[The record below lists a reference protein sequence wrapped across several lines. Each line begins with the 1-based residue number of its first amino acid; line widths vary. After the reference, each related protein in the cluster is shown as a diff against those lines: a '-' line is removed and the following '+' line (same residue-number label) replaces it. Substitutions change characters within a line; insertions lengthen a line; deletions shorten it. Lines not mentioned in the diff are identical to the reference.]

1 MKIFLSIFV
10 ALFLVINIAGC
21 ASVQKKFT
29 RKKKETIKMPRIYQI
44 KKYESKPTPELYKK
58 HYVYWES
65 FQSEMIMTLG
75 QNNKK
80 NKIYIEHI
88 LSNLRDMQNMLLPEK
103 AAELE
108 THIVR
113 LVKIRDILAKEDLT
127 TFNRNY
133 IMMTLERESRYIK
146 RGFVYS
152 KVKNNMRTSYE
163 DEPKVGADLPK
174 TQEVPGAQSQ
184 PKTE

>member
-1 MKIFLSIFV
+1 MKRISYFV
-10 ALFLVINIAGC
+10 IALFLIMNIAGC
-21 ASVQKKFT
+21 AGLQKKFT
-29 RKKKETIKMPRIYQI
+29 RKKKDAVKMPRIYQV

-75 QNNKK
+75 QNRKK
-80 NKIYIEHI
+80 NMVCIEHI
-88 LSNLRDMQNMLLPEK
+88 LSNLSDMQHMLLPEK

-113 LVKIRDILAKEDLT
+113 LAKVKDILVKEDLS
-127 TFNRNY
+127 TFNRSY

-152 KVKNNMRTSYE
+152 KVKTSLRTSYD
-163 DEPKVGADLPK
+163 DEPKDNVEAPK
-174 TQEVPGAQSQ
+174 PQEVTDGQNQ
-184 PKTE
+184 

>member
-1 MKIFLSIFV
+1 MKRVLTFAI
-10 ALFLVINIAGC
+10 ALFLIFNIAGC
-21 ASVQKKFT
+21 ASIQKKFT
-29 RKKKETIKMPRIYQI
+29 RKKKEAVKMPRIYQV
-44 KKYESKPTPELYKK
+44 KKYERKPTPELYKK

-65 FQSEMIMTLG
+65 FQSEMIMVLG

-80 NKIYIEHI
+80 NMVCIEHI

-108 THIVR
+108 VHIVR
-113 LVKIRDILAKEDLT
+113 LAKIKDILVKEDLT

-146 RGFVYS
+146 RIFIYS
-152 KVKNNMRTSYE
+152 KVKDSIRTSYE
-163 DEPKVGADLPK
+163 DEPNITADLPK
-174 TQEVPGAQSQ
+174 PQEVANGQSQ
-184 PKTE
+184 PKAE

>member
-1 MKIFLSIFV
+1 MKRIAYFVIAFFLIV
-10 ALFLVINIAGC
+10 NIAGC
-21 ASVQKKFT
+21 AGLQKKFT
-29 RKKKETIKMPRIYQI
+29 RKKKETVKMPRIYQV
-44 KKYESKPTPELYKK
+44 KKYESRPTPELYKK

-75 QNNKK
+75 PNRKK
-80 NKIYIEHI
+80 NMICIEHI
-88 LSNLRDMQNMLLPEK
+88 LSNLSDMQNMLLPEK

-113 LVKIRDILAKEDLT
+113 LTKIKDILVKEDLT

-152 KVKNNMRTSYE
+152 KVKDSLRTSYE
-163 DEPKVGADLPK
+163 DAPKA
-174 TQEVPGAQSQ
+174 EVAL
-184 PKTE
+184 